1 MEIKMKNKYKVLMI
15 MVIILIALSSCS
27 KKKEDAKNMEQLQ
40 NELGIPVRVKTVEL
54 ETFEQ
59 FLRYNAVLGGIEE
72 STAQAMVSD
81 VIIAINAKVGD
92 RVNKG
97 DIIVKFPINTPAAQ
111 YEQASSAFNSIT
123 AVYNR
128 MQRLYEQGAI
138 SLQDF
143 ENVQTQYKVS
153 QANLSSSEQMINVRA
168 PISGVITNIM
178 VNPSEKTH
186 PGQDLFTVASTGGY
200 KAIIMVPDMEISKVR
215 KGSRVTAKWM
225 DKTINGKISS
235 IAMAMDQAA
244 KAFRV
249 EASFSGLNREISF
262 GVTAEINIEVL
273 SKPKVVVVERQH
285 MVSENGGYFVWVNQ
299 GDIAIKRTVK
309 VGLDNSLEFEI
320 VEGLA
325 PGDIL
330 ITEGINMLT
339 ENAKLRVIE

>member
-1 MEIKMKNKYKVLMI
+1 MKIKHIVILI
-15 MVIILIALSSCS
+15 MVIILVALSSCS

-40 NELGIPVRVKTVEL
+40 NELGIPIRVKTIEL
-54 ETFEQ
+54 DTFEQ
-59 FLRYNAVLGGIEE
+59 FLRYNSVLGGIEE

-92 RVNKG
+92 RVSKG
-97 DIIVKFPINTPAAQ
+97 DVIVRFPLNTPAAQ
-111 YEQASSAFNSIT
+111 YEQASSAFSSIT

-153 QANLSSSEQMINVRA
+153 QANLNASEQMINVRA
-168 PISGVITNIM
+168 PISGIITNIM

-186 PGQDLFTVASTGGY
+186 PGQDLFTVSSTGGY
-200 KAIIMVPDMEISKVR
+200 KAIIMVPDTEIAKVR
-215 KGSRVTAKWM
+215 KGSKVTAKWM
-225 DKTINGKISS
+225 DKTITGKISS

-249 EASFSGLNREISF
+249 EASFPGLNKEISF

-273 SKPKVVVVERQH
+273 SKPKTVVVERQH
-285 MVSENGGYFVWVNQ
+285 MVYENGEYYVWINQ
-299 GDIAIKRTVK
+299 GDIAIKKPIK
-309 VGLDNSLEFEI
+309 VGLDNSLEFEV
-320 VEGLA
+320 VEGLN
-325 PGDIL
+325 PGDVL